1 MCATILLAITV
12 ACAGAC
18 ASHGS
23 KESEGGTS
31 SDASRTSD
39 VITAQQLA
47 EPSVRGG
54 NLLDVIRRLR
64 PRFLTVRGVGSI
76 RVADAGAVHVSV
88 DGGPLMAVSMLS
100 NMRPG
105 EVAEIRYLEP
115 PQAAQRFGT
124 ASASGSVILVKT
136 K

>member
-47 EPSVRGG
+47 D
-54 NLLDVIRRLR
+54 LLDVIRRLR